1 MTACEIGALQNN
13 PLEAGH
19 DPRRLLNGTGDR
31 LKAEGEAYFKISTQS
46 IISNSPLSHAI
57 QPSVFRCSE
66 AIERISV
73 AGDLR
78 LRRTTK
84 NICRIGPLIA
94 SEKQIS
100 QNGTGVVR
108 NSCVSKVWTRRPALV
123 TCRV

>member
-73 AGDLR
+73 AGR
-78 LRRTTK
+78 LEATSV
-84 NICRIGPLIA
+84 CRFFP
-94 SEKQIS
+94 
-100 QNGTGVVR
+100 
-108 NSCVSKVWTRRPALV
+108 RRPETKENLA
-123 TCRV
+123 RRRGR